1 MKMQLHSALILT
13 SVLTTGLAISTQSF
27 AADENQSAETTTKM
41 ENVTPNAPVEKEGE
55 EDVDEVITN
64 RKLRA
69 ETGAKSKYSFSTA
82 LSYNGGTIKNPG
94 SDTRPNIAST
104 AFVPLRPALAG
115 TLGGK
120 YKISALQSLSADVGL
135 KIYRPFHSDPKQ
147 NFRERTTVADPS
159 LTYQVVYQAAGVQNV
174 SSVSLGYTTDADY
187 KDVGQLGSV
196 GFSQTAIYDFGGS
209 VWSVG
214 LAAELGYTAYN
225 KGVDQLD
232 RNGDAVGPQQSDYQ
246 VALYPFAEVNISEKL
261 NLRTVFRPWIFEH
274 SRMAAFGEIARAP
287 YTQSVGVGISVT
299 RDIYVYPNVQ
309 FAPLNMSADR
319 TNVGMSLNLN
329 I

>member
-1 MKMQLHSALILT
+1 MKALNSAL
-13 SVLTTGLAISTQSF
+13 AIASF
-27 AADENQSAETTTKM
+27 FAMTAPAFAQTEQSAETTTKM
-41 ENVTPNAPVEKEGE
+41 ENVKPNAPEKKAGE
-55 EDVDEVITN
+55 ADVDEVITN

-82 LSYNGGTIKNPG
+82 LSYNGGTVKQPG

-104 AFVPLRPALAG
+104 AFVSLRPALAG

-120 YKISALQSLSADVGL
+120 YKISSLQSLSADVGVR
-135 KIYRPFHSDPKQ
+135 IYRPFHSDPKQ

-159 LTYQVVYQAAGVQNV
+159 LTYQIVYQAAGIQNV
-174 SSVSLGYTTDADY
+174 SSATVQYTTDNDY
-187 KDVGQLGSV
+187 KDVGQV
-196 GFSQTAIYDFGGS
+196 GAAALSQTAIYDFGGS
-209 VWSVG
+209 IWSMG
-214 LAAELGYTAYN
+214 LAGEVGYTAYN
-225 KGVDQLD
+225 KGFAELD
-232 RNGDAVGPQQSDYQ
+232 RSGDAVGPQQSDYQ
-246 VALYPFAEVNISEKL
+246 VALYPIAEVNISEKL
-261 NLRTVFRPWIFEH
+261 NLRTVFRPMIFEH
-274 SRMAAFGEIARAP
+274 SRMSNFGEIKRAP

-309 FAPLNMSADR
+309 FAPVTFSWDR